1 MADGKVIIETG
12 LDLNGIKA
20 GLKKLGGVAKTGIGA
35 TTKVI
40 AGASAALT
48 GMGGYAL
55 KVGSDFEAGMS
66 EVQAISGAAGKDLQA
81 LKDKAKEMGATTKFS
96 ATESAEALK
105 YMAMAGWK
113 TQQMT
118 AGLPGIMNLAAASGE
133 SLANVSDIVT
143 DALTAF
149 NLKAEDSAHFADVL
163 AKASSNSNTN
173 VGMMGATFKYV
184 APIAGAMKYSIEDT
198 AVAIGLMA
206 NAGIK
211 GEQAG
216 TSLRSMLT
224 RLVKPPADAAAA
236 LKKLGV
242 SAQNQ
247 DGSMKPLSETL
258 AQLREKFA
266 DLDDSQKAEYA
277 ASIAGQEAM
286 SGLLAIVN
294 ASPEDYAKLTA
305 AINDSE
311 GAAKDMADTMN
322 DNLQGQITILKSS
335 LEGLGIEIYENVD
348 NPLTDAAKSAI
359 DSVGKITKAFK
370 KNGFEGMAKEMG
382 TVMADGVVS
391 ISKQA
396 PKMVKAG
403 SKMVKAFVSG
413 VMKNRKEIVK
423 AAGDTVKA
431 FAGGIADLFPTQV
444 GNAFKSLDSSATK
457 ATEIGLSGLGIALKG
472 VAGALNLVAPVL
484 PSVIGGFLALKAVNK
499 ISGMLKVMTTA
510 WKAATAAVAAH
521 DAAQR
526 ITTVTTLGGL
536 SAMETAAALYT
547 GKITL
552 ATAAQGLFN
561 KALTL
566 MGGPTGMIIAAI
578 GAATAGILAFASSL
592 DNSSN
597 SSSKHAKEIKKL
609 TEETKEMIKAYE
621 DSKKAREEAYE
632 SSEAEAGALDYL
644 GKELET
650 LAKKNNKTNVEKAK
664 MAALVDELND
674 KIPDLNLTYDKEK
687 DKLNKSTKA
696 IRDNIEARK
705 NQILAAA
712 AQEQMAAAAK
722 DMVKAEQEIANE
734 KEKVAKKQQEV
745 NDLQAEYDNMKGRLR
760 TSPKKKEALK
770 ELNKE
775 KDTLEAYTDRLEAH
789 QKTWSDANKE
799 FSDYSNLVGKYSSLD
814 QVKED
819 LTKVAEEAKIKAKDI
834 PAGIA
839 EGIAEASYSMPQ
851 TGEELKNL
859 ISFDGLVQE
868 AKEKGF
874 EIPPAI
880 AEQVAMG
887 GENVGLAVD
896 ALSTYITNQETLNA
910 ASKEK
915 GIEITNDLKEG
926 ILSGKYGV
934 VKSVKDVEAL
944 IEFESSAKK
953 AGKAGSKTIEQLTKK
968 IKAGKLKPA
977 DAIKEVQALVDFQD
991 LYNSSGAAG
1000 KKSMAKLKAGIESG
1014 EKLPSKALEE
1024 ASRAA
1029 VKAGEKEAK
1038 KSDSIGKN
1046 VDEGA
1051 AGGIGTKFLTKVKGW
1066 AESALAAAKEK
1077 LGIKSPSKR
1086 FKNEVGKM
1094 MVAGVVAGINSEKN
1108 KLLST
1113 TSGLMSSTVNAAKQ
1127 AATTGNF
1134 ADIGKNFTASFTSKI
1149 DARQTSEAN
1158 SLKKTLENK
1167 QKSIVTADK
1176 KEEQALEKKIKK
1188 SSGKQKKAY
1197 QAELKAL
1204 KKKHKSEQSAAKSA
1218 SSKILKA
1225 YESALKQE
1233 SQKLIDQAEKNIEE
1247 LSNTYQA
1254 KYDELIQ
1261 KREAMRDKLMDIGD
1275 LLISKTGNLSG
1286 LNEVNSGNPMA
1297 ALNRNVKALEKYQK
1311 NITAI
1316 KGKIPDDLMEEI
1328 LKMGVSDANSYMN
1341 KLLKMEDGKFDEYVS
1356 KWKSEQATVKALED
1370 QYLNTNTLGSLQ
1382 GDIDQMRQYQN
1393 GLNSLKG
1400 RIPESMMEEILGMGV
1415 NDANAYMQQLLALS
1429 NTQFATYVEQW
1440 RQKEALANSIS
1451 TEFFAQDIQTI
1462 QTNYSNAINTEM
1474 SKLKTQMNNLGKNV
1488 GKAFASGLKS
1498 QSKKSK
1504 KAIKDICN
1512 TVIKQCKKSL
1522 GIKSPSRVFKEIGK
1536 LSMVGAEVGTE
1547 KEAKQ
1552 LYKTTDK
1559 VAQTYADRFAAAKL
1573 DAGAMYAKMQ
1583 AAVVAEQ
1590 SRVPASVQTQIVK
1603 LQAQQPERSEQRV
1616 VYEIH
1621 VHADMDKREMGKA
1634 LATITDEELGKIAKR
1649 KERR

>member
-396 PKMVKAG
+396 TKMVEAG
-403 SKMVKAFVSG
+403 YKMVKAFVSG

-444 GNAFKSLDSSATK
+444 GNAFKSLASSATK

-561 KALTL
+561 KAVAL
-566 MGGPTGMIIAAI
+566 MGGPVGLVITAVGLAA
-578 GAATAGILAFASSL
+578 GALLTFAGNSDKATSAV
-592 DNSSN
+592 D
-597 SSSKHAKEIKKL
+597 KQAKKV
-609 TEETKEMIKAYE
+609 KELSDAYKE
-621 DSKKAREEAYE
+621 SKKSREESFE
-632 SSEAEAGALDYL
+632 STEAEAAAASDLT
-644 GKELET
+644 GKISS
-650 LAKKNNKTNVEKAK
+650 LAKKTRKTADEKARLK
-664 MAALVDELND
+664 SYVDQLN
-674 KIPDLNLTYDKEK
+674 KLMPDLNLKYDEEN
-687 DKLNKSTKA
+687 DKLNKNTDELWNNVAAVQAHARAKA
-696 IRDNIEARK
+696 AETAATEA
-705 NQILAAA
+705 LT
-712 AQEQMAAAAK
+712 EQMK
-722 DMVKAEQEIANE
+722 LQ
-734 KEKVAKKQQEV
+734 KEMEDA
-745 NDLQAEYDNMKGRLR
+745 QATR
-760 TSPKKKEALK
+760 
-770 ELNKE
+770 
-775 KDTLEAYTDRLEAH
+775 
-789 QKTWSDANKE
+789 
-799 FSDYSNLVGKYSSLD
+799 
-814 QVKED
+814 
-819 LTKVAEEAKIKAKDI
+819 EEAKKALDSVPDSEKYISNGRGGKVMSSEYADKIEEFNKADESVKNLQKDLN
-834 PAGIA
+834 AANREVEYYNGIQVDSLKWEEAMRSTDAFIALMADSGLKISNKLA
-839 EGIAEASYSMPQ
+839 EGIRA
-851 TGEELKNL
+851 
-859 ISFDGLVQE
+859 
-868 AKEKGF
+868 
-874 EIPPAI
+874 
-880 AEQVAMG
+880 
-887 GENVGLAVD
+887 
-896 ALSTYITNQETLNA
+896 
-910 ASKEK
+910 
-915 GIEITNDLKEG
+915 
-926 ILSGKYGV
+926 GKYGV
-934 VKSVKDVEAL
+934 VQSVEDVQNVGTFSKLSKTAGEGG
-944 IEFESSAKK
+944 KK
-953 AGKAGSKTIEQLTKK
+953 AVNTLTKNLRS
-968 IKAGKLKPA
+968 GKLKPKKA
-977 DAIKEVQALVDFQD
+977 VDEMQALIQFNE
-991 LYNSSGAAG
+991 LYKGAG
-1000 KKSMAKLKAGIESG
+1000 KGGKEALNALKKSIESG
-1014 EKLPSKALEE
+1014 KTKPSE
-1024 ASRAA
+1024 AMKQVVEAA
-1029 VKAGEKEAK
+1029 NKKGEAKGKEAK
-1038 KSDSIGKN
+1038 KIGEAIDS
-1046 VDEGA
+1046 GA
-1051 AGGIGTKFLTKVKGW
+1051 AGGINTKLI
-1066 AESALAAAKEK
+1066 EAAARMAKDALEAAKKE
-1077 LGIKSPSKR
+1077 IDSHSPSRK

-1108 KLLST
+1108 NLIST

-1134 ADIGKNFTASFTSKI
+1134 ADIGKNFTDSFTSKI
-1149 DARQTSEAN
+1149 DARQTSEVN

-1261 KREAMRDKLMDIGD
+1261 KREAMRDKLMDTGD

-1286 LNEVNSGNPMA
+1286 LNEVNSGNPMT

-1328 LKMGVSDANSYMN
+1328 LKMGVSDANSYIN

-1382 GDIDQMRQYQN
+1382 SDIDQMRQYQN

-1474 SKLKTQMNNLGKNV
+1474 SKLKTQMSNLGKNV

-1504 KAIKDICN
+1504 KAVKDICN

-1559 VAQTYADRFAAAKL
+1559 VAQTYAERFSAAKL

>member
-12 LDLNGIKA
+12 LDKSGIEA
-20 GLKKLGGVAKTGIGA
+20 GLKKLGKVAKAGLGV
-35 TTKVI
+35 TTKAI
-40 AGASAALT
+40 AGVGTALT
-48 GMGGYAL
+48 GAAGLAVKSGI
-55 KVGSDFEAGMS
+55 DFESAFAGVKKTVDAS
-66 EVQAISGAAGKDLQA
+66 DQEL
-81 LKDKAKEMGATTKFS
+81 
-96 ATESAEALK
+96 AEFR
-105 YMAMAGWK
+105 
-113 TQQMT
+113 Q
-118 AGLPGIMNLAAASGE
+118 GIR
-133 SLANVSDIVT
+133 D
-143 DALTAF
+143 
-149 NLKAEDSAHFADVL
+149 
-163 AKASSNSNTN
+163 
-173 VGMMGATFKYV
+173 
-184 APIAGAMKYSIEDT
+184 
-198 AVAIGLMA
+198 
-206 NAGIK
+206 
-211 GEQAG
+211 
-216 TSLRSMLT
+216 
-224 RLVKPPADAAAA
+224 
-236 LKKLGV
+236 
-242 SAQNQ
+242 
-247 DGSMKPLSETL
+247 
-258 AQLREKFA
+258 
-266 DLDDSQKAEYA
+266 
-277 ASIAGQEAM
+277 
-286 SGLLAIVN
+286 
-294 ASPEDYAKLTA
+294 
-305 AINDSE
+305 
-311 GAAKDMADTMN
+311 
-322 DNLQGQITILKSS
+322 
-335 LEGLGIEIYENVD
+335 
-348 NPLTDAAKSAI
+348 
-359 DSVGKITKAFK
+359 
-370 KNGFEGMAKEMG
+370 MAKEMPTVATEIAGVAEAAGQLGIKNESLLSFTKTMTMLGDSTNMSAEEAATSLARLANITGMPQENFDRLGATIVDLGNNLATTESEIVAMSLRIAGAGSQVGMTEAQIMSFSGALSSVGIEAEAGG
-382 TVMADGVVS
+382 TAFSTLLSKMNLASSKGGKELEQFGKVAGMSAEEFKKAFQKDASGAVLSFIQGLRQINENGGSAIQTLDEMGLSDIRMRDALLRASGASDVFTEALQTGNSAWEENTALTNEAKQRYETLESKLGILKNTATDLGISMYDSLENPLRGVVDTATDMVGSLETAFQKDGFSGLAEQAGAVLADASVKMAEAAPDMIEAGAKTIKSFADG
-391 ISKQA
+391 IIE
-396 PKMVKAG
+396 
-403 SKMVKAFVSG
+403 
-413 VMKNRKEIVK
+413 NRGEIAE
-423 AAGDTVKA
+423 AAGEVAIALAEGVGEGVGELLPK
-431 FAGGIADLFPTQV
+431 GI
-444 GNAFKSLDSSATK
+444 GNAFKNTAKAAVSVAKPVLKIADAMAQVAAECSGAIPAIAGTVAAFKGYKFIDQIVTSMKALRAGQIAVVQSTKAATIAEKLNTIAVKAGAAAKQVSKIAETGRTEAMRTQTAATLYGTGAEKSKTAATLYGTKTTVAAGVAAAGTAAATTTASIATK
-457 ATEIGLSGLGIALKG
+457 AFSTALAFLGGPVGAIVTGIGL
-472 VAGALNLVAPVL
+472 
-484 PSVIGGFLALKAVNK
+484 
-499 ISGMLKVMTTA
+499 
-510 WKAATAAVAAH
+510 
-521 DAAQR
+521 
-526 ITTVTTLGGL
+526 
-536 SAMETAAALYT
+536 
-547 GKITL
+547 
-552 ATAAQGLFN
+552 
-561 KALTL
+561 
-566 MGGPTGMIIAAI
+566 AI
-578 GAATAGILAFASSL
+578 GAFMAF
-592 DNSSN
+592 
-597 SSSKHAKEIKKL
+597 SSSSDKATSAADKQAKKV
-609 TEETKEMIKAYE
+609 KELSDAYKE
-621 DSKKAREEAYE
+621 SRKSREESFE
-632 SSEAEAGALDYL
+632 STEAEAAAASDLA
-644 GKELET
+644 GKISS
-650 LAKKNNKTNVEKAK
+650 LAKKTKKTADEKARLK
-664 MAALVDELND
+664 SYVDQLN
-674 KIPDLNLTYDKEK
+674 KLMPDLNLKYDEEN
-687 DKLNKSTKA
+687 DKLNKNTDELWNNVAAVQAHARAKA
-696 IRDNIEARK
+696 AETAATEA
-705 NQILAAA
+705 LT
-712 AQEQMAAAAK
+712 EQMKLQREMEKAQDARDDAK
-722 DMVKAEQEIANE
+722 QALDSVPDSEKYIANGRGG
-734 KEKVAKKQQEV
+734 KVMSSEYASKIEEFNKADESVKNLQKDLNAANREV
-745 NDLQAEYDNMKGRLR
+745 EYYNGIQVD
-760 TSPKKKEALK
+760 SLK
-770 ELNKE
+770 
-775 KDTLEAYTDRLEAH
+775 
-789 QKTWSDANKE
+789 W
-799 FSDYSNLVGKYSSLD
+799 
-814 QVKED
+814 
-819 LTKVAEEAKIKAKDI
+819 EEAMRSTDAFIALMADSGLKISNKL
-834 PAGIA
+834 A
-839 EGIAEASYSMPQ
+839 EGIRA
-851 TGEELKNL
+851 
-859 ISFDGLVQE
+859 
-868 AKEKGF
+868 
-874 EIPPAI
+874 
-880 AEQVAMG
+880 
-887 GENVGLAVD
+887 
-896 ALSTYITNQETLNA
+896 
-910 ASKEK
+910 
-915 GIEITNDLKEG
+915 
-926 ILSGKYGV
+926 GKYGV
-934 VKSVKDVEAL
+934 VQSVEDVQNVGT
-944 IEFESSAKK
+944 FEKLSKK
-953 AGKAGSKTIEQLTKK
+953 AGDGGKKAVNALTKK
-968 IKAGKLKPA
+968 LQAGKLSPA
-977 DAIKEVQALVDFQD
+977 KAVDEMQALITFNK
-991 LYNSSGAAG
+991 LYNDSDAAGKKALKNLKNGIDSGKTMPSKAMDTVMEATLDKAKRKSAEAKAIGEAMDSGAAG
-1000 KKSMAKLKAGIESG
+1000 GLGTQLINKA
-1014 EKLPSKALEE
+1014 
-1024 ASRAA
+1024 AS
-1029 VKAGEKEAK
+1029 
-1038 KSDSIGKN
+1038 
-1046 VDEGA
+1046 
-1051 AGGIGTKFLTKVKGW
+1051 W

-1134 ADIGKNFTASFTSKI
+1134 ADIGKNFTDSFTSKI
-1149 DARQTSEAN
+1149 DARQTSEVN

-1261 KREAMRDKLMDIGD
+1261 KREAMRDKLMDTGD

-1286 LNEVNSGNPMA
+1286 LNDVNSGNPMA

-1328 LKMGVSDANSYMN
+1328 LKMGVSDANSYIN

-1356 KWKSEQATVKALED
+1356 KWKSEQATVKSLED

-1382 GDIDQMRQYQN
+1382 SDIDQMRQYQN

>member
-444 GNAFKSLDSSATK
+444 GNAFKSLASSATK

-561 KALTL
+561 KAVAL
-566 MGGPTGMIIAAI
+566 MGGPVGLVITAVGLAA
-578 GAATAGILAFASSL
+578 GALLTFAGNSDKATSAVDKQAKKVKELSDAYKE
-592 DNSSN
+592 
-597 SSSKHAKEIKKL
+597 SKKSR
-609 TEETKEMIKAYE
+609 E
-621 DSKKAREEAYE
+621 DSFK
-632 SSEAEAGALDYL
+632 SSEAEAEVATDLT
-644 GKELET
+644 GKISA
-650 LAKKNNKTNVEKAK
+650 LAKKTKKTADEKARLK
-664 MAALVDELND
+664 SYVSQLNE
-674 KIPDLNLTYDKEK
+674 IMPDLNLKYDEQN
-687 DKLNKSTKA
+687 DKLNKNTDELWNNVAALQASAEAKA
-696 IRDNIEARK
+696 AEANAIEAATEKQKTEMELKKAQEDLKSAKSERDSIDK
-705 NQILAAA
+705 TKLGPQGVTIENPEWAAA
-712 AQEQMAAAAK
+712 NEEYEK
-722 DMVKAEQEIANE
+722 RIENVKTLKATVKSLSDEVDYYNG
-734 KEKVAKKQQEV
+734 KQVDSQKWQ
-745 NDLQAEYDNMKGRLR
+745 D
-760 TSPKKKEALK
+760 ALK
-770 ELNKE
+770 DTDAFVALMKENGLKVSNK
-775 KDTLEAYTDRLEAH
+775 L
-789 QKTWSDANKE
+789 
-799 FSDYSNLVGKYSSLD
+799 
-814 QVKED
+814 
-819 LTKVAEEAKIKAKDI
+819 
-834 PAGIA
+834 A
-839 EGIAEASYSMPQ
+839 EGIRE
-851 TGEELKNL
+851 
-859 ISFDGLVQE
+859 
-868 AKEKGF
+868 
-874 EIPPAI
+874 
-880 AEQVAMG
+880 
-887 GENVGLAVD
+887 
-896 ALSTYITNQETLNA
+896 
-910 ASKEK
+910 
-915 GIEITNDLKEG
+915 
-926 ILSGKYGV
+926 GKYGV
-934 VKSVKDVEAL
+934 VRSVEDVQNVGTFSKLSKTAGEGG
-944 IEFESSAKK
+944 KK
-953 AGKAGSKTIEQLTKK
+953 AVNALTKNLRS
-968 IKAGKLKPA
+968 GKLKPKNA
-977 DAIKEVQALVDFQD
+977 VDEMQALIQFNE
-991 LYNSSGAAG
+991 LYKGAG
-1000 KKSMAKLKAGIESG
+1000 KGGKEALNALKKSIESG
-1014 EKLPSKALEE
+1014 KTKPSE
-1024 ASRAA
+1024 AMKQVVEAA
-1029 VKAGEKEAK
+1029 NKKGEAKGKEAK
-1038 KSDSIGKN
+1038 KIGEAIDS
-1046 VDEGA
+1046 GA
-1051 AGGIGTKFLTKVKGW
+1051 AGGINTKLI
-1066 AESALAAAKEK
+1066 EAAARMAKDALEAAKKE
-1077 LGIKSPSKR
+1077 IDSHSPSRK

>member
-35 TTKVI
+35 TTKII
-40 AGASAALT
+40 AGASAALI

-66 EVQAISGAAGKDLQA
+66 EVQAISGAAGKDLEA

-431 FAGGIADLFPTQV
+431 FAGGIADLLPSQV
-444 GNAFKSLDSSATK
+444 GKAFKSLASSVTK
-457 ATEIGLSGLGIALKG
+457 AAEIGLSGLGVALKG

-561 KALTL
+561 KAVAL
-566 MGGPTGMIIAAI
+566 MGGPVGLVITAVGLAA
-578 GAATAGILAFASSL
+578 GALLTFAGNSDKATSAVDKQAKKVKELSDAYKE
-592 DNSSN
+592 
-597 SSSKHAKEIKKL
+597 SKKSR
-609 TEETKEMIKAYE
+609 E
-621 DSKKAREEAYE
+621 DSFK
-632 SSEAEAGALDYL
+632 SSEAEAEVATDLT
-644 GKELET
+644 GKISA
-650 LAKKNNKTNVEKAK
+650 LAKKTKKTADEKARLK
-664 MAALVDELND
+664 SYVSQLNE
-674 KIPDLNLTYDKEK
+674 IMPDLNLKYDEQN
-687 DKLNKSTKA
+687 DKLNKNTDELWNNVAALQASAEAKA
-696 IRDNIEARK
+696 AEANAIEAATEKQKTEMELKKAQEDLKSAKSERDSIDK
-705 NQILAAA
+705 TKLGPQGVTIENPEWAAA
-712 AQEQMAAAAK
+712 NEEYEK
-722 DMVKAEQEIANE
+722 RIENVKTLKATVKSLSDEVDYYNG
-734 KEKVAKKQQEV
+734 KQVDSQKWQ
-745 NDLQAEYDNMKGRLR
+745 D
-760 TSPKKKEALK
+760 ALK
-770 ELNKE
+770 DTDAFVALMKENGLKVSNK
-775 KDTLEAYTDRLEAH
+775 L
-789 QKTWSDANKE
+789 
-799 FSDYSNLVGKYSSLD
+799 
-814 QVKED
+814 
-819 LTKVAEEAKIKAKDI
+819 
-834 PAGIA
+834 A
-839 EGIAEASYSMPQ
+839 EGIRE
-851 TGEELKNL
+851 
-859 ISFDGLVQE
+859 
-868 AKEKGF
+868 
-874 EIPPAI
+874 
-880 AEQVAMG
+880 
-887 GENVGLAVD
+887 
-896 ALSTYITNQETLNA
+896 
-910 ASKEK
+910 
-915 GIEITNDLKEG
+915 
-926 ILSGKYGV
+926 GKYGV
-934 VKSVKDVEAL
+934 VRSVEDVQNVGTFSKLSKTAGEGG
-944 IEFESSAKK
+944 KK
-953 AGKAGSKTIEQLTKK
+953 AVNALTKNLRS
-968 IKAGKLKPA
+968 GKLKPKNA
-977 DAIKEVQALVDFQD
+977 VDEMQALIQFNE
-991 LYNSSGAAG
+991 LYKGAG
-1000 KKSMAKLKAGIESG
+1000 KGGKEALNALKKSIESG
-1014 EKLPSKALEE
+1014 KTKPSE
-1024 ASRAA
+1024 AMKQVVEAA
-1029 VKAGEKEAK
+1029 NKKGEAKGKEAK
-1038 KSDSIGKN
+1038 KIGEAIDS
-1046 VDEGA
+1046 GA
-1051 AGGIGTKFLTKVKGW
+1051 AGGINTKLI
-1066 AESALAAAKEK
+1066 EAAARMAKDALEAAKKE
-1077 LGIKSPSKR
+1077 IDSHSPSRK

-1108 KLLST
+1108 NLIST

-1134 ADIGKNFTASFTSKI
+1134 ADIGKNFTDSFTSKI
-1149 DARQTSEAN
+1149 DARQTSEVN

-1225 YESALKQE
+1225 YGSALKQE

-1261 KREAMRDKLMDIGD
+1261 KREAMRDKLMDTGD

-1286 LNEVNSGNPMA
+1286 LNEVNSGNPMT

-1328 LKMGVSDANSYMN
+1328 LKMGVSDANSYIN

-1382 GDIDQMRQYQN
+1382 SDIDQMRQYQN

-1474 SKLKTQMNNLGKNV
+1474 SKLKTQMSNLGKNV

-1504 KAIKDICN
+1504 KAVKDICN

-1559 VAQTYADRFAAAKL
+1559 VAQTYAERFSAAKL

-1621 VHADMDKREMGKA
+1621 VHSDIDGREAAKA
-1634 LATITDEELGKIAKR
+1634 MATFTDEELGKIAKR
-1649 KERR
+1649 KERG

>member
-444 GNAFKSLDSSATK
+444 GNAFKSLASSATK

-561 KALTL
+561 KAVAL
-566 MGGPTGMIIAAI
+566 MGGPVGLVITAVGLAA
-578 GAATAGILAFASSL
+578 GALLTFAGNSDKATSAVDKQAKKVKELSDAYKE
-592 DNSSN
+592 
-597 SSSKHAKEIKKL
+597 SKKSR
-609 TEETKEMIKAYE
+609 E
-621 DSKKAREEAYE
+621 DSFK
-632 SSEAEAGALDYL
+632 SSEAEAEVATDLT
-644 GKELET
+644 GKISA
-650 LAKKNNKTNVEKAK
+650 LAKKTKKTADEKARLK
-664 MAALVDELND
+664 SYVSQLNE
-674 KIPDLNLTYDKEK
+674 IMPDLNLKYDEQN
-687 DKLNKSTKA
+687 DKLNKNTDELWNNVAALQASAEAKA
-696 IRDNIEARK
+696 AEANAIEAATEKQKTEMELKKAQEDLKSAKSERDSIDK
-705 NQILAAA
+705 TKLGPQGVTIENPEWAAA
-712 AQEQMAAAAK
+712 NEEYEK
-722 DMVKAEQEIANE
+722 RIENVKTLKATVKSLSDEVDYYNG
-734 KEKVAKKQQEV
+734 KQVDSQKWQ
-745 NDLQAEYDNMKGRLR
+745 D
-760 TSPKKKEALK
+760 ALK
-770 ELNKE
+770 DTDAFVALMKENGLKVSNK
-775 KDTLEAYTDRLEAH
+775 L
-789 QKTWSDANKE
+789 
-799 FSDYSNLVGKYSSLD
+799 
-814 QVKED
+814 
-819 LTKVAEEAKIKAKDI
+819 
-834 PAGIA
+834 A
-839 EGIAEASYSMPQ
+839 EGIRE
-851 TGEELKNL
+851 
-859 ISFDGLVQE
+859 
-868 AKEKGF
+868 
-874 EIPPAI
+874 
-880 AEQVAMG
+880 
-887 GENVGLAVD
+887 
-896 ALSTYITNQETLNA
+896 
-910 ASKEK
+910 
-915 GIEITNDLKEG
+915 
-926 ILSGKYGV
+926 GKYGV
-934 VKSVKDVEAL
+934 VRSVEDVQNVGTFSKLSKTAGEGG
-944 IEFESSAKK
+944 KK
-953 AGKAGSKTIEQLTKK
+953 AVNALTKNLRS
-968 IKAGKLKPA
+968 GKLKPKNA
-977 DAIKEVQALVDFQD
+977 VDEMQALIQFNE
-991 LYNSSGAAG
+991 LYKGAG
-1000 KKSMAKLKAGIESG
+1000 KGGKEALNALKKSIESG
-1014 EKLPSKALEE
+1014 KTKPSE
-1024 ASRAA
+1024 AMKQVVEAA
-1029 VKAGEKEAK
+1029 NKKGEAKGKEAK
-1038 KSDSIGKN
+1038 KIGEAIDS
-1046 VDEGA
+1046 GA
-1051 AGGIGTKFLTKVKGW
+1051 AGGINTKLI
-1066 AESALAAAKEK
+1066 EAAARMAKDALEAAKKE
-1077 LGIKSPSKR
+1077 IDSHSPSRK

-1108 KLLST
+1108 NLIST

-1134 ADIGKNFTASFTSKI
+1134 ADIGKNFTDSFTSKI
-1149 DARQTSEAN
+1149 DARQTSEVN

>member
-403 SKMVKAFVSG
+403 YKMVKAFVSG

-444 GNAFKSLDSSATK
+444 GNAFKSLASSATK

-561 KALTL
+561 KAVAL
-566 MGGPTGMIIAAI
+566 MGGPVGLVITAVGLAA
-578 GAATAGILAFASSL
+578 GALLTFAGNSDKATSAVDKQAKKVKELSDAYKE
-592 DNSSN
+592 
-597 SSSKHAKEIKKL
+597 SKKSR
-609 TEETKEMIKAYE
+609 E
-621 DSKKAREEAYE
+621 DSFK
-632 SSEAEAGALDYL
+632 SSEAEAEVATDLT
-644 GKELET
+644 GKISA
-650 LAKKNNKTNVEKAK
+650 LAKKTKKTADEKARLK
-664 MAALVDELND
+664 SYVSQLNE
-674 KIPDLNLTYDKEK
+674 IMPDLNLKYDEQN
-687 DKLNKSTKA
+687 DKLNKNTDELWNNVAALQASAEAKA
-696 IRDNIEARK
+696 AEANAIEAATEKQKTEMELKKAQEDLKSAKSERDSIDK
-705 NQILAAA
+705 TKLGPQGVTIENPEWAAA
-712 AQEQMAAAAK
+712 NEEYEK
-722 DMVKAEQEIANE
+722 RIENVKTLKATVKSLSDEVDYYNG
-734 KEKVAKKQQEV
+734 KQVDSQKWQ
-745 NDLQAEYDNMKGRLR
+745 D
-760 TSPKKKEALK
+760 ALK
-770 ELNKE
+770 DTDAFVALMKENGLKVSNK
-775 KDTLEAYTDRLEAH
+775 L
-789 QKTWSDANKE
+789 
-799 FSDYSNLVGKYSSLD
+799 
-814 QVKED
+814 
-819 LTKVAEEAKIKAKDI
+819 
-834 PAGIA
+834 A
-839 EGIAEASYSMPQ
+839 EGIRE
-851 TGEELKNL
+851 
-859 ISFDGLVQE
+859 
-868 AKEKGF
+868 
-874 EIPPAI
+874 
-880 AEQVAMG
+880 
-887 GENVGLAVD
+887 
-896 ALSTYITNQETLNA
+896 
-910 ASKEK
+910 
-915 GIEITNDLKEG
+915 
-926 ILSGKYGV
+926 GKYGV
-934 VKSVKDVEAL
+934 VRSVEDVQNVGTFSKLSKTAGEGG
-944 IEFESSAKK
+944 KK
-953 AGKAGSKTIEQLTKK
+953 AVNALTKNLRS
-968 IKAGKLKPA
+968 GKLKPKNA
-977 DAIKEVQALVDFQD
+977 VDEMQALIQFNE
-991 LYNSSGAAG
+991 LYKGAG
-1000 KKSMAKLKAGIESG
+1000 KGGKEALNALKKSIESG
-1014 EKLPSKALEE
+1014 KTKPSE
-1024 ASRAA
+1024 AMKQVVEAA
-1029 VKAGEKEAK
+1029 NKKGEAKGKEAK
-1038 KSDSIGKN
+1038 KIGEAIDS
-1046 VDEGA
+1046 GA
-1051 AGGIGTKFLTKVKGW
+1051 AGGINTKLI
-1066 AESALAAAKEK
+1066 EAAARMAKDALEAAKKE
-1077 LGIKSPSKR
+1077 IDSHSPSRK

-1261 KREAMRDKLMDIGD
+1261 KREAMRDKLMDTGD

-1286 LNEVNSGNPMA
+1286 LNEVNSGNPMT

-1328 LKMGVSDANSYMN
+1328 LKMGVSDANSYIN

-1382 GDIDQMRQYQN
+1382 SDIDQMRQYQN

-1474 SKLKTQMNNLGKNV
+1474 SKLKTQMSNLGKNV

-1504 KAIKDICN
+1504 KAVKDICN

-1559 VAQTYADRFAAAKL
+1559 VAQTYAERFSAAKL

-1621 VHADMDKREMGKA
+1621 VHSDIDGREAAKA
-1634 LATITDEELGKIAKR
+1634 MATFTDEELGKIAKR
-1649 KERR
+1649 KERG

>member
-335 LEGLGIEIYENVD
+335 IEGLGIEIYENVD

-444 GNAFKSLDSSATK
+444 GNAFKSLASSATK

-561 KALTL
+561 KAVAL
-566 MGGPTGMIIAAI
+566 MGGPVGLVITAVGLAA
-578 GAATAGILAFASSL
+578 GALLTFAGNSDKATSAVDKQAKKVKELSDAYKE
-592 DNSSN
+592 
-597 SSSKHAKEIKKL
+597 SKKSR
-609 TEETKEMIKAYE
+609 E
-621 DSKKAREEAYE
+621 DSFK
-632 SSEAEAGALDYL
+632 SSEAEAEVATDLT
-644 GKELET
+644 GKISA
-650 LAKKNNKTNVEKAK
+650 LAKKTKKTADEKARLK
-664 MAALVDELND
+664 SYVSQLNE
-674 KIPDLNLTYDKEK
+674 IMPDLNLKYDEQN
-687 DKLNKSTKA
+687 DKLNKNTDELWNNVAALQASAEAKA
-696 IRDNIEARK
+696 AEANAIEAATEKQKTEMELKKAQEDLKSAKSERDSIDK
-705 NQILAAA
+705 TKLGPQGVTIENPEWAAA
-712 AQEQMAAAAK
+712 NEEYEK
-722 DMVKAEQEIANE
+722 RIENVKTLKATVKSLSDEVDYYNG
-734 KEKVAKKQQEV
+734 KQVDSQKWQ
-745 NDLQAEYDNMKGRLR
+745 D
-760 TSPKKKEALK
+760 ALK
-770 ELNKE
+770 DTDAFVALMKENGLKVSNK
-775 KDTLEAYTDRLEAH
+775 L
-789 QKTWSDANKE
+789 
-799 FSDYSNLVGKYSSLD
+799 
-814 QVKED
+814 
-819 LTKVAEEAKIKAKDI
+819 
-834 PAGIA
+834 A
-839 EGIAEASYSMPQ
+839 EGIRE
-851 TGEELKNL
+851 
-859 ISFDGLVQE
+859 
-868 AKEKGF
+868 
-874 EIPPAI
+874 
-880 AEQVAMG
+880 
-887 GENVGLAVD
+887 
-896 ALSTYITNQETLNA
+896 
-910 ASKEK
+910 
-915 GIEITNDLKEG
+915 
-926 ILSGKYGV
+926 GKYGV
-934 VKSVKDVEAL
+934 VRSVEDVQNVGTFSKLSKTAGEGG
-944 IEFESSAKK
+944 KK
-953 AGKAGSKTIEQLTKK
+953 AVNALTKNLRS
-968 IKAGKLKPA
+968 GKLKPKNA
-977 DAIKEVQALVDFQD
+977 VDEMQALIQFNE
-991 LYNSSGAAG
+991 LYKGAG
-1000 KKSMAKLKAGIESG
+1000 KGGKEALNALKKSIESG
-1014 EKLPSKALEE
+1014 KTKPSE
-1024 ASRAA
+1024 AMKQVVEAA
-1029 VKAGEKEAK
+1029 NKKGEAKGKEAK
-1038 KSDSIGKN
+1038 KIGEAIDS
-1046 VDEGA
+1046 GA
-1051 AGGIGTKFLTKVKGW
+1051 AGGINTKLI
-1066 AESALAAAKEK
+1066 EAAARMAKDALEAAKKE
-1077 LGIKSPSKR
+1077 IDSHSPSRK

-1108 KLLST
+1108 NLIST

-1134 ADIGKNFTASFTSKI
+1134 ADIGKNFTDSFTSKI
-1149 DARQTSEAN
+1149 DARQTSEVN

>member
-12 LDLNGIKA
+12 LDKSGIEA
-20 GLKKLGGVAKTGIGA
+20 GLKKLGKVAKAGLGVTTKAIAGVGTALTGAAGLAVKSGIDFESAFAGVKKTVDATDQELAEFRQGIRDMAKEMPTAATEIAGVAEAAGQLGIKNESLLSFTKTMTMLGDSTNMSAEEAATSLARLANITGMPQENFDRLGATIVDLGNNLATTESEIVAMSLRIAGAGSQVGMTEAQIMSFSGALSSVGIEAEAGGTAFSTLLSKMNLASSKGGKELEQFGKVAGMSAEEFKKAFQEDASGAVLSFIQGLGQINENGGSAIQTLDEMGLSDIRMRDALLRASGASDVFAEALRTGNSAWEKNTALTNEAKQRYETLESKLGILKNTATDLGISMYDSLENPLRGVVDTATDMVGSLETAFQKDGFSGLAEQAGAVLADAPAKMAEAAPDMFEAGAKTIKSFADGIMENRGEIAEAAGEVAIALAEGVGELLPKGIGNAFKNTAKAAVAVAKPVLKVADAMAQVAAECSGAIPIIVGVGAAFKVSSFMDNFASALKLVKVGQQA
-35 TTKVI
+35 TTKSTI
-40 AGASAALT
+40 ANTIATKLNTATAKTASAS
-48 GMGGYAL
+48 
-55 KVGSDFEAGMS
+55 KVYQAAVEKSLEA
-66 EVQAISGAAGKDLQA
+66 
-81 LKDKAKEMGATTKFS
+81 ATTAS
-96 ATESAEALK
+96 TLK
-105 YMAMAGWK
+105 MGTYTVAQRAS
-113 TQQMT
+113 
-118 AGLPGIMNLAAASGE
+118 AAASGVAAVATKGF
-133 SLANVSDIVT
+133 SA
-143 DALTAF
+143 AL
-149 NLKAEDSAHFADVL
+149 S
-163 AKASSNSNTN
+163 
-173 VGMMGATFKYV
+173 MMGGPV
-184 APIAGAMKYSIEDT
+184 G
-198 AVAIGLMA
+198 VAITLVGLA
-206 NAGIK
+206 
-211 GEQAG
+211 
-216 TSLRSMLT
+216 
-224 RLVKPPADAAAA
+224 
-236 LKKLGV
+236 
-242 SAQNQ
+242 
-247 DGSMKPLSETL
+247 
-258 AQLREKFA
+258 
-266 DLDDSQKAEYA
+266 
-277 ASIAGQEAM
+277 
-286 SGLLAIVN
+286 
-294 ASPEDYAKLTA
+294 
-305 AINDSE
+305 
-311 GAAKDMADTMN
+311 
-322 DNLQGQITILKSS
+322 
-335 LEGLGIEIYENVD
+335 
-348 NPLTDAAKSAI
+348 
-359 DSVGKITKAFK
+359 
-370 KNGFEGMAKEMG
+370 
-382 TVMADGVVS
+382 
-391 ISKQA
+391 
-396 PKMVKAG
+396 
-403 SKMVKAFVSG
+403 
-413 VMKNRKEIVK
+413 
-423 AAGDTVKA
+423 
-431 FAGGIADLFPTQV
+431 
-444 GNAFKSLDSSATK
+444 
-457 ATEIGLSGLGIALKG
+457 
-472 VAGALNLVAPVL
+472 AGAL
-484 PSVIGGFLALKAVNK
+484 
-499 ISGMLKVMTTA
+499 
-510 WKAATAAVAAH
+510 
-521 DAAQR
+521 
-526 ITTVTTLGGL
+526 
-536 SAMETAAALYT
+536 
-547 GKITL
+547 
-552 ATAAQGLFN
+552 
-561 KALTL
+561 LT
-566 MGGPTGMIIAAI
+566 
-578 GAATAGILAFASSL
+578 FS
-592 DNSSN
+592 DNSDKATSAVDKQAKKVKEL
-597 SSSKHAKEIKKL
+597 SDAYKESKKSR
-609 TEETKEMIKAYE
+609 E
-621 DSKKAREEAYE
+621 DSFK
-632 SSEAEAGALDYL
+632 SSEAEAEVATDLT
-644 GKELET
+644 GKISA
-650 LAKKNNKTNVEKAK
+650 LAKKTKKTADEKARLK
-664 MAALVDELND
+664 SYVSQLNE
-674 KIPDLNLTYDKEK
+674 IMPDLNLKYDEQN
-687 DKLNKSTKA
+687 DKLNKNTDELWNNVAALQASAEAKA
-696 IRDNIEARK
+696 AEANAIEAATEKQKTEMELKKAQEDLKSAKSERDSIDK
-705 NQILAAA
+705 TKLGPQGVTIENPEWAAA
-712 AQEQMAAAAK
+712 NEEYEK
-722 DMVKAEQEIANE
+722 RIENVKTLKATVKSLSDEVDYYNG
-734 KEKVAKKQQEV
+734 KQVDSQKWQ
-745 NDLQAEYDNMKGRLR
+745 D
-760 TSPKKKEALK
+760 ALK
-770 ELNKE
+770 DTDAFVALMKENGLKVSNK
-775 KDTLEAYTDRLEAH
+775 L
-789 QKTWSDANKE
+789 
-799 FSDYSNLVGKYSSLD
+799 
-814 QVKED
+814 
-819 LTKVAEEAKIKAKDI
+819 
-834 PAGIA
+834 A
-839 EGIAEASYSMPQ
+839 EGIRE
-851 TGEELKNL
+851 
-859 ISFDGLVQE
+859 
-868 AKEKGF
+868 
-874 EIPPAI
+874 
-880 AEQVAMG
+880 
-887 GENVGLAVD
+887 
-896 ALSTYITNQETLNA
+896 
-910 ASKEK
+910 
-915 GIEITNDLKEG
+915 
-926 ILSGKYGV
+926 GKYGV
-934 VKSVKDVEAL
+934 VRSVEDVQNVGTFSKLSKTAGEGG
-944 IEFESSAKK
+944 KK
-953 AGKAGSKTIEQLTKK
+953 AVNALTKNLRS
-968 IKAGKLKPA
+968 GKLKPKNA
-977 DAIKEVQALVDFQD
+977 VDEMQALIQFNE
-991 LYNSSGAAG
+991 LYKGAG
-1000 KKSMAKLKAGIESG
+1000 KGGKEALNALKKSIESG
-1014 EKLPSKALEE
+1014 KTKPSE
-1024 ASRAA
+1024 AMKQVVEAA
-1029 VKAGEKEAK
+1029 NKKGEAKGKEAK
-1038 KSDSIGKN
+1038 KIGEAIDS
-1046 VDEGA
+1046 GA
-1051 AGGIGTKFLTKVKGW
+1051 AGGINTKLI
-1066 AESALAAAKEK
+1066 EAAARMAKDALEAAKKE
-1077 LGIKSPSKR
+1077 IDSHSPSRK

-1108 KLLST
+1108 NLIST

-1134 ADIGKNFTASFTSKI
+1134 ADIGKNFTDSFTSKI